1 LSLPRRFANR
11 DVGLCCHLGKSRL
24 ELGRFPHAELVKL
37 RFSGSAVR
45 LTRRYTPALSLSNLD
60 Q

>member
-1 LSLPRRFANR
+1 
-11 DVGLCCHLGKSRL
+11 VGLCCHLGKSRL

-37 RFSGSAVR
+37 RFSGSAMSITP
-45 LTRRYTPALSLSNLD
+45 LLHPALSLSNLD

>member
-11 DVGLCCHLGKSRL
+11 DVGLCHLSKSRL
-24 ELGRFPHAELVKL
+24 ELGRFPHVELVKL
-37 RFSGSAVR
+37 RFSGSAMS
-45 LTRRYTPALSLSNLD
+45 LTPLLHPALSLSNLD

>member
-1 LSLPRRFANR
+1 VS
-11 DVGLCCHLGKSRL
+11 LCCRFDKSRL